1 MRNNAGS
8 ILGLLL
14 LAITL
19 TSCSGPLEGIRFRAQ
34 TPPIDVA
41 YRKLTVA
48 LTADD
53 YQITGQTPGL
63 HRAETGWRDAKEKE
77 MTAQELMLGRGS
89 VQTRV
94 MIRLDEKERG
104 FEVSVTPMLRYRE
117 GNSWHEKVADASHP
131 LWEKWMQ
138 TVTSVV
144 EVTTEGG

>member
-1 MRNNAGS
+1 MRIVAAS
-8 ILGLLL
+8 TLAVSA

-19 TSCSGPLEGIRFRAQ
+19 AGCPAPIEGMRFLAQ
-34 TPPIDVA
+34 TPPIDIA

-53 YQITGQTPGL
+53 YQITATTPGL